1 MRILLGINEVTHRSR
16 YMKRVGTKAQGLELQ
31 SSFLRHV
38 QERKAQFKKGET
50 QCFVS
55 ISLLQ
60 FVRPLLLSGLRLRPP
75 PPRPGVTKMCP
86 RLWYPRRQ
94 RAEKYFKSVIYSHSR
109 TTAYIPVDSDLS
121 SIKVEGIKMVKAATK
136 L

>member
-1 MRILLGINEVTHRSR
+1 
-16 YMKRVGTKAQGLELQ
+16 MKRVETQAQGLELEAP
-31 SSFLRHV
+31 FLRHV
-38 QERKAQFKKGET
+38 QERKAQFKKGKQESERKGELLKGET

-60 FVRPLLLSGLRLRPP
+60 FVPPLLLSRRRLRQP
-75 PPRPGVTKMCP
+75 PPRLGVTKMYP

-109 TTAYIPVDSDLS
+109 TPHISRWTPTSHRSRL
-121 SIKVEGIKMVKAATK
+121 KASRWSR
-136 L
+136 LPRNCVP